1 MSATILSV
9 ALTISQF
16 CLALALVLAAI
27 RMLKGPRAQD
37 RVLGLDTMYATAM
50 LLMVVTGMRQGTPYQ
65 YEAALVIGALG
76 FVATTAMAKFLMR
89 GEVIE

>member
-1 MSATILSV
+1 MTALILSA
-9 ALTISQF
+9 ALTLSQL
-16 CLALALVLAAI
+16 CLVLALVLSALRAL
-27 RMLKGPRAQD
+27 RGPRAQD
-37 RVLGLDTMYATAM
+37 RVVGLDSMYVAAM

-65 YEAALVIGALG
+65 YEAALVIGTLG

>member
-9 ALTISQF
+9 VLMASQM
-16 CLALALVLAAI
+16 CLVLALVFAAI

-37 RVLGLDTMYATAM
+37 RVLGLDTMYAAGM
-50 LLMVVTGMRQGTPYQ
+50 LLMVVNGMRQGTPYQ
-65 YEAALVIGALG
+65 YESALVIGSLG
-76 FVATTAMAKFLMR
+76 FVATAAMGKFLMR